1 MNCPNCKVEMNIDN
15 YEEDMSIFDDS
26 TISRSWYYTCPT
38 CKKQYIE
45 TMYYQ
50 MVETTINEIK

>member
-1 MNCPNCKVEMNIDN
+1 MRCPNCNSEMTIDN

-26 TISRSWYYTCPT
+26 TISRSWYYTCPK

-50 MVETTINEIK
+50 MVETKIDEIK

>member
-1 MNCPNCKVEMNIDN
+1 MNCPNCNSEMTIDN
-15 YEEDMSIFDDS
+15 YKEYMRVFDDS
-26 TISRSWYYTCPT
+26 TISRSWYYICPK